1 MKLPVKPKGDRDIID
16 DDNAFVCFANTT
28 KDRDQIIKAINSH
41 KKFKEAL
48 DEIKAVSCG
57 EKQIES
63 DGVYDDS
70 DGMLWIY
77 KRIQVLGEIKSNE
90 DSNTK

>member
-41 KKFKEAL
+41 KKFKIACAKAYEGLCTNDLDACDEA
-48 DEIKAVSCG
+48 IKLLNELTKIT
-57 EKQIES
+57 EKKE
-63 DGVYDDS
+63 
-70 DGMLWIY
+70 
-77 KRIQVLGEIKSNE
+77 
-90 DSNTK
+90 

>member
-41 KKFKEAL
+41 EKFKIACAKAYEGLCTNDLDACDEA
-48 DEIKAVSCG
+48 IKLLNELAKIT
-57 EKQIES
+57 EKQE
-63 DGVYDDS
+63 
-70 DGMLWIY
+70 
-77 KRIQVLGEIKSNE
+77 
-90 DSNTK
+90 

>member
-41 KKFKEAL
+41 EKLVDVCRNAL
-48 DEIKAVSCG
+48 TSLAITKLPRLD
-57 EKQIES
+57 
-63 DGVYDDS
+63 DGVAS
-70 DGMLWIY
+70 DNDI
-77 KRIQVLGEIKSNE
+77 IEIVISSLQQALEAEK
-90 DSNTK
+90 T